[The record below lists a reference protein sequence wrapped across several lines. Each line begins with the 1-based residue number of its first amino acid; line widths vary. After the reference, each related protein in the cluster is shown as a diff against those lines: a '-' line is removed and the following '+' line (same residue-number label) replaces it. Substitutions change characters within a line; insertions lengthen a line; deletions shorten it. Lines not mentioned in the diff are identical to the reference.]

1 MTREIKVKFWNGK
14 KMSQSYELIDLLYEG
29 VPSILANSNGELD
42 TNPKKLEK
50 IITLEWTGLK
60 DKNGKEIYEGDI
72 VKSSDKEIGV
82 VLWEQESVSYLLS
95 QSDDIDDN
103 HWSDGLLDGE
113 WKIIGDIYENP
124 ELLNNLKTNEL

>member
-60 DKNGKEIYEGDI
+60 DKNGKDVYEGDFVYLAGYGNYQAVFPFI
-72 VKSSDKEIGV
+72 ELYEAESEKDIG
-82 VLWEQESVSYLLS
+82 E
-95 QSDDIDDN
+95 
-103 HWSDGLLDGE
+103 
-113 WKIIGDIYENP
+113 IIGNIYSNP
-124 ELLNNLKTNEL
+124 ELLTN